1 MGLVKVKDPDAVL
14 NYTFDWDDEYLASSV
29 TISTSEWV
37 VTPSGTLTVD
47 SDSETTT
54 TTTVVLSGGTPGQVY
69 TVRNRITT
77 SSSETEDRTLV
88 VRVEER

>member
-1 MGLVKVKDPDAVL
+1 M
-14 NYTFDWDDEYLASSV
+14 
-29 TISTSEWV
+29 TISTSVWV
-37 VTPSGTLTVD
+37 VTPAGTLTG
-47 SDSETTT
+47 DSESKTDT